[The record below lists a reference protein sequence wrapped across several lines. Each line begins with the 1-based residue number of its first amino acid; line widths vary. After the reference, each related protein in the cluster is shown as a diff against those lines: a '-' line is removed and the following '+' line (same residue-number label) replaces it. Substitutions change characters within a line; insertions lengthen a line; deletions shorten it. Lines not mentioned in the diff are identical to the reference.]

1 MLFLCQ
7 HGYETLLEREL
18 MADGLT
24 VVETGPGWA
33 GAEPL
38 PGDAVPR
45 SIDELC
51 FPHLTLLAPREI
63 RGEGVNALAQQLA
76 DYFLESLRGEKIDA
90 AWPCVFLETAEVPGL
105 GRRASAVEKAFRELL
120 EKKLRRVARLAT
132 PEVFGANVVAPAM
145 RALHDWRP
153 EIQVELIAQS
163 RAVSL
168 TKREAD
174 LAITLSRPPRG
185 RLHVQKLTP
194 YRLGLYASRDY
205 LAESGAPTGL
215 DELRSRPLVWFI
227 DEMIDIP
234 ELRYLDQIAAGA
246 RTAFRSTSI
255 AAQHAA
261 IAAGLGFGV
270 LHCYVADQD
279 PRLERV
285 LADVVTIERTY
296 WLVSHSDERHLPR
309 VRTVIEFLQEQ
320 VRGARDRF

>member
-1 MLFLCQ
+1 MRTMNWDDLRIFLAISRA
-7 HGYETLLEREL
+7 G
-18 MADGLT
+18 GLAQ
-24 VVETGPGWA
+24 A
-33 GAEPL
+33 GASLKVDHTTVARRLSNLE
-38 PGDAVPR
+38 AVVGARLVVRSPR
-45 SIDELC
+45 GARLTEAGIELAR
-51 FPHLTLLAPREI
+51 HAERIETEVMSA
-63 RGEGVNALAQQLA
+63 G
-76 DYFLESLRGEKIDA
+76 LR
-90 AWPCVFLETAEVPGL
+90 L
-105 GRRASAVEKAFRELL
+105 GGTDLKPAGIV
-120 EKKLRRVARLAT
+120 RLAT
-132 PEVFGANVVAPAM
+132 PEVFGANVVAPSM
-145 RALHDWRP
+145 KTLHDRWP
-153 EIQVELIAQS
+153 EIQIELIAQS

-205 LAESGAPTGL
+205 LAVAGAPTGL
-215 DELRSRPLVWFI
+215 EALRTRPLVWFI

-246 RTAFRSTSI
+246 QTAFRSTSI

-261 IAAGLGFGV
+261 VAAGLGVGV

-285 LADVVTIERTY
+285 LAEAVTIERTY

-320 VRGARDRF
+320 VRGARERF

>member
-1 MLFLCQ
+1 MRIMNWDDLRIFLAISRS
-7 HGYETLLEREL
+7 G
-18 MADGLT
+18 GLAQ
-24 VVETGPGWA
+24 A
-33 GAEPL
+33 GAGLKIDHTTVARRLGNLEASVGARL
-38 PGDAVPR
+38 VVRSPR
-45 SIDELC
+45 GAR
-51 FPHLTLLAPREI
+51 LTEA
-63 RGEGVNALAQQLA
+63 GAALALHA
-76 DYFLESLRGEKIDA
+76 ERI
-90 AWPCVFLETAEVPGL
+90 ETEVMSAGARL
-105 GRRASAVEKAFRELL
+105 GGTDLKPAGV
-120 EKKLRRVARLAT
+120 VRLAT
-132 PEVFGANVVAPAM
+132 PEVFGANFVAPAM
-145 RALHDWRP
+145 KALHDWRP

-205 LAESGAPTGL
+205 LAEHGAPIGL
-215 DELRSRPLVWFI
+215 EELRSRPLVWFI

-261 IAAGLGFGV
+261 VAAGLGLGV

-279 PRLERV
+279 PGLQRV
-285 LADVVTIERTY
+285 LADAVTIERTY

-320 VRGARDRF
+320 VRGARERF